1 MDENMEALDSA
12 IDSEWDGVTV
22 PAEEP
27 AAQPSADRQDGQQ
40 GAQEQDVEQPGADQ
54 PGDLFT
60 IKNRDETRQ
69 VTREELIAMA
79 QKGWD
84 YDTVRQERDQL
95 RQYRQDADPA
105 LALVKTFAE
114 RSNMDVPAYL
124 DWIRKQELMA
134 GGMTEEAAQ
143 EKVGM
148 EKERAALDAQKAEL
162 DAAQARKESAERQV
176 QEQAEARKKDIEQF
190 FAIYPGVDPNAI
202 PKEVWEAVQKGDSL
216 TNAYT
221 MHENRRLTAELAAE
235 RQNKAN
241 QAKAP
246 GSLGGNSVT
255 EADEIDRLWN
265 EDD

>member
-1 MDENMEALDSA
+1 MEENMEALDSA
-12 IDSEWDGVTV
+12 IDSEWDEAPVQI
-22 PAEEP
+22 EEP
-27 AAQPSADRQDGQQ
+27 AAEPSADQQ
-40 GAQEQDVEQPGADQ
+40 EEQQPSQEQDAEQTGADQ
-54 PGDLFT
+54 PADLFT

-95 RQYRQDADPA
+95 RQYRQEADPA
-105 LALVKTFAE
+105 LAMVKAFAE
-114 RSNMDVPAYL
+114 RSNMDIPAYL
-124 DWIRKQELMA
+124 DWVRKQELMA

-148 EKERAALDAQKAEL
+148 EKERAALDARKAEL
-162 DAAQARKESAERQV
+162 DAAQTQRETAQRQA

-190 FAIYPGVDPNAI
+190 FAIYPGVDPNTI

-241 QAKAP
+241 QAKTP